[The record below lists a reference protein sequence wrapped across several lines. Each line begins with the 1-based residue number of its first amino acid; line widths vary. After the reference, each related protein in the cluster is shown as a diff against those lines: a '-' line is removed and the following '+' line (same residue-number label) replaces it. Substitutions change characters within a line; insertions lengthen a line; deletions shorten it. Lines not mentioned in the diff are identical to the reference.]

1 MTKHSLLVVLLL
13 AAGCSTGIIVHDED
27 RAAELLVDF
36 FTGLKSSEGTR
47 LAYAWTD
54 NKFKQ
59 EVSFDEFSRIAA
71 FIRSRNQGAEIRLV
85 GYEVFGPRE
94 TLIVYA
100 NSKTSEGK
108 MYFKLTLV
116 GTKTRDYYL
125 LALDID
131 DAAFAKTGIYQ
142 EYRKSIVV
150 EGV

>member
-1 MTKHSLLVVLLL
+1 MIKHALLVVLLL
-13 AAGCSTGIIVHDED
+13 VAGCSIGITVHDED
-27 RAAELLVDF
+27 RAAELVVDF
-36 FTGLKSSEGTR
+36 FTGLKSREGIR

-71 FIRSRNQGAEIRLV
+71 FIRKRNQGAEIRLV
-85 GYEVFGPRE
+85 GYEIFGVQE

-100 NSKTSEGK
+100 NSETSEGK
-108 MYFKLTLV
+108 IYFKLTLV

-125 LALDID
+125 LALDVD
-131 DAAFAKTGIYQ
+131 DAAFARTGIYK
-142 EYRKSIVV
+142 EYRQSIVV